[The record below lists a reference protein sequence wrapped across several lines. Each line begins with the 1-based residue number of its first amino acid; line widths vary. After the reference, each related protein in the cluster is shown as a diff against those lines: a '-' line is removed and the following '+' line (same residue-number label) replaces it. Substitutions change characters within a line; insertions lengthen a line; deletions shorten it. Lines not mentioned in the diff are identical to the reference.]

1 MLRLADVVLSVA
13 PLLAAALLFGVIF
26 HRLPSRRAV
35 LVIVLA
41 EVAVAGL
48 LIWQSSADSLRPHE
62 TYVPAQVHDGALVEG
77 HGG

>member
-1 MLRLADVVLSVA
+1 MLRLADVVLSIA
-13 PLLAAALLFGVIF
+13 PLLAAALLFGAIF

-41 EVAVAGL
+41 ELVVAGL

-62 TYVPAQVHDGALVEG
+62 AYVPAQVHDGALVEG

>member
-1 MLRLADVVLSVA
+1 MLRLADVLLSVA
-13 PLLAAALLFGVIF
+13 PLLAGALLFGIVF

-41 EVAVAGL
+41 EAVVAGL
-48 LIWQSSADSLRPHE
+48 LIWQSSADSLRPHQA
-62 TYVPAQVHDGALVEG
+62 YVPAKLHDGNLVEG